1 MGTVRSTVTMRG
13 RSRAT
18 GLLVVV
24 LTFLTVLSGAA
35 PSAFADS
42 YDNQVAQNKA
52 QAAANKAAQDALA
65 ASLED
70 TDKALAQAAMDLQAT
85 EQRLPQAQAEL
96 AAAKDDLAT
105 AQREAAIIAGR
116 LQDARD
122 QEASIT
128 QTIQADTARSTAV
141 RNALGEMARQA
152 YRGGAEISSLGVALG
167 AQSTDEFIATY
178 GAVSSALRAQAQS
191 LAGLQQ
197 VQADNRN
204 SQARLVAVR
213 DRITELKA
221 DADAKVVEADQARV
235 HAEERT
241 AEITSLIA
249 EQTASKQTIAD
260 RLAAEK
266 AQQAELDAQA
276 AALAASLAEIIAKQ
290 NAARAAA
297 GVHGPINGAVFAN
310 PTSTNPM
317 FITSHY
323 GWRFQPILKY
333 YRMHAGVDL
342 RAYCNTPIYAAR
354 AGTVQWAKWVNGYGN
369 QVMVN
374 HGYVNNSSLM
384 SSYNHMNTVVVHA
397 GESVS
402 QGQLVGYAG
411 MTGGVSTGCHLHFE
425 AYVNGAV
432 VNPEPLLG
440 LA

>member
-1 MGTVRSTVTMRG
+1 MSTVTRQ
-13 RSRAT
+13 SRRT

-24 LTFLTVLSGAA
+24 LAFLTVLSGAA
-35 PSAFADS
+35 PSAWADS
-42 YDNQVAQNKA
+42 YDNQVAQNKQ
-52 QAAANKAAQDALA
+52 QAAANKAARDQLTS
-65 ASLED
+65 SLEN
-70 TDKALAQAAMDLQAT
+70 TNAALAQAALDLQAT
-85 EQRLPQAQAEL
+85 ELRLPQAQAEL
-96 AAAKDDLAT
+96 AAAQNDLAS
-105 AQREAAIIAGR
+105 AQREATIIAGR

-122 QEASIT
+122 QETSIN
-128 QTIQADTARSTAV
+128 QTIQAGVARSTAV

-152 YRGGAEISSLGVALG
+152 YRGGGEISSLGVALG

-204 SQARLVAVR
+204 SQARLTAVR
-213 DRITELKA
+213 GRITELKA
-221 DADAKVVEADQARV
+221 EADAKVVEADQSRV
-235 HAEERT
+235 HAQERT
-241 AEITSLIA
+241 AEITALIA
-249 EQTASKQTIAD
+249 QQAASKQAMAD
-260 RLAAEK
+260 QLAAEQ
-266 AQQAELDAQA
+266 AQQAQLDAEA
-276 AALAASLAEIIAKQ
+276 AALTASLNDIIAKQ

-297 GVHGPINGAVFAN
+297 GVHGPINGAMFAN

-317 FITSHY
+317 FITSPY
-323 GWRFQPILKY
+323 GWRLQPILKI
-333 YRMHAGVDL
+333 YRLHAGVDL
-342 RAYCNTPIYAAR
+342 RAYCNTPIYAGR

-369 QVMVN
+369 QVMIN

-384 SSYNHMNTVVVHA
+384 SSYNHMNTVVVSA
-397 GESVS
+397 GQSVT

>member
-1 MGTVRSTVTMRG
+1 MRTAT
-13 RSRAT
+13 RQSRRT

-24 LTFLTVLSGAA
+24 LSILTVLSGAA
-35 PSAFADS
+35 PSAQADS
-42 YDNQVAQNKA
+42 YDNQVAQNKQ
-52 QAAANKAAQDALA
+52 QAAANKAARDQLA
-65 ASLED
+65 SSLEN
-70 TDKALAQAAMDLQAT
+70 TNAALAQAALDLQQT
-85 EQRLPQAQAEL
+85 ELRLPQAQAEL
-96 AAAKDDLAT
+96 AAAQDDLAS
-105 AQREAAIIAGR
+105 AQREATIIAGR

-122 QEASIT
+122 QEASINE
-128 QTIQADTARSTAV
+128 TIQAGAAQSVSV

-152 YRGGAEISSLGVALG
+152 YRGNGELSSLGVALG

-204 SQARLVAVR
+204 SQARLAAVR
-213 DRITELKA
+213 GRISELKA
-221 DADAKVVEADQARV
+221 EADAKVVEADQARA
-235 HAEERT
+235 HAQERT
-241 AEITSLIA
+241 AEITTLIDQQA
-249 EQTASKQTIAD
+249 ASKQVMAD
-260 RLAAEK
+260 QLAAEQ
-266 AQQAELDAQA
+266 AQQAQLDAEA
-276 AALAASLAEIIAKQ
+276 AALTASLNDIIAKQ

-297 GVHGPINGAVFAN
+297 GVHGPINGAMFAN

-317 FITSHY
+317 FITSPY
-323 GWRFQPILKY
+323 GWRLQPILMI
-333 YRMHAGVDL
+333 YRLHAGVDL
-342 RAYCNTPIYAAR
+342 RAYCNTPIYAGR

-369 QVMVN
+369 QVMIN

-397 GESVS
+397 GQSVA